1 MCVVDHVKT
10 WWMGTDH
17 GIYPWD
23 NTLVMRKFDGGSF
36 GWVVT
41 GFSLGPLGRM
51 YFVPSRIH
59 GTVDMVSYVHVV
71 YVTCYFCYMLFNTL
85 LCMYIILLFWW
96 WDLGYGSAHC

>member
-1 MCVVDHVKT
+1 MTRGIEMCVVDHVKT

-41 GFSLGPLGRM
+41 GFSLHVISVICYL
-51 YFVPSRIH
+51 IH
-59 GTVDMVSYVHVV
+59 FCVCTSYYCFGGGT
-71 YVTCYFCYMLFNTL
+71 
-85 LCMYIILLFWW
+85 
-96 WDLGYGSAHC
+96 